1 MSHRPSKIT
10 QADVRRAVLGATSAG
25 LAVARVE
32 IDPDGKIV
40 LISASEVRPPISERD
55 DLDRELEE
63 FEARHGKG

>member
-1 MSHRPSKIT
+1 
-10 QADVRRAVLGATSAG
+10 VLGATSAG